1 MGSETKTLS
10 KAQGFRNLV
19 LVVMPLYSNE
29 VIWGQALL
37 TDKIQTLGLRTLGSL
52 RMKSGV

>member
-10 KAQGFRNLV
+10 KAQGFGNLV
-19 LVVMPLYSNE
+19 LVVMPLYSNKA
-29 VIWGQALL
+29 IWGQALL
-37 TDKIQTLGLRTLGSL
+37 TDKIQTLALRTLGSL